1 MKAKLLTL
9 GVFFSLIFTVIPNL
23 QSQTDSIV
31 FTNGNTMV
39 GEIKNMS
46 MGVMQIE
53 TDYSDSDFKIDWEL
67 IKYIK
72 SEQVYLVQ
80 TSTGDR
86 YNGPF
91 ATTPGDPANIDI
103 VDKDDGKVTI
113 PLVNVVNLKTVDQ
126 SFMSRLDLSLSLGY
140 NLTKANNNQQFSG
153 RVDLGYM
160 SNTIAVSLYGS
171 MVNSFAEE
179 KINDTITNKIETFR
193 WDAGAGV
200 NFFII
205 RDWFALVKND
215 LLHSSEQQLDLRS
228 VTKGGFGNYIVN
240 NQRMYFLVAAGAAWN
255 YEDYMFPDS
264 TQTNPRN
271 SGEGFLGVEYKIFD
285 IGDLKINTSLYGY
298 PSFTEAGRI
307 RSDFMFDIKYE
318 FAFDLYFGVGFTLNY
333 DSKPAT
339 GSDPTDYVLQTSIG
353 WEL

>member
-1 MKAKLLTL
+1 MIAKLLTL
-9 GVFFSLIFTVIPNL
+9 GVFLSLMFIGISNL

-31 FTNGNTMV
+31 FTNGNYMV

-72 SEQVYLVQ
+72 SDQVYLVQ

-91 ATTPGDPANIDI
+91 STTPGDPAKIDI
-103 VDKDDGKVTI
+103 VDLDDGKVTI

-126 SFMSRLDLSLSLGY
+126 SFISRLDLSLSLGY
-140 NLTKANNNQQFSG
+140 NLTKANNNRQFSG
-153 RVDLGYM
+153 RVDMGYM
-160 SNTIAVSLYGS
+160 SNTVAVSLYGS

-179 KINDTITNKIETFR
+179 KIDDSTTNKIETFR

-205 RDWFALVKND
+205 RDWFALIKND
-215 LLHSSEQQLDLRS
+215 LLHTSEQQLELRS
-228 VTKGGFGNYIVN
+228 VTKAGFGNYIVN
-240 NQRMYFLVAAGAAWN
+240 NQRMYFLVAGGIAWN
-255 YEDYMFPDS
+255 FENYMNAPDS
-264 TQTNPRN
+264 SANPTN
-271 SGEGFLGVEYKIFD
+271 SAEGFLGMEYRIFD
-285 IGDLKINTSLYGY
+285 IGDLKFTTSSYNY
-298 PSFTEAGRI
+298 ISITESPRF
-307 RSDFMFDIKYE
+307 RSDFIFDINYE
-318 FAFDLYFGVGFTLNY
+318 FAFDLFFGVGFTLNY
-333 DSKPAT
+333 DSRPAP
-339 GSDPTDYVLQTSIG
+339 GSDEIDYVLQTKIG